1 MNTTKRDVQDEK
13 KYYIQNMDNKN
24 TQVSLTKKRKE
35 NFLPIHILIVFSF
48 EIREQKSKLVEIFFN

>member
-24 TQVSLTKKRKE
+24 AQ
-35 NFLPIHILIVFSF
+35 
-48 EIREQKSKLVEIFFN
+48 VEIGKGTMKICRSTICPLNHLFY